1 MSNFFDPSNWPQG
14 TFPSSS
20 TPSAYETVVRKLS
33 RRLVEVAPHAKCVKA
48 MTMAKVSPITIQQ
61 FATTVKRLVQP
72 KVMNHYPQLTAEIEE
87 GHDFYGDSLYIK
99 LVCSATGQLV
109 FRLDVK
115 AGHESTMGRQ
125 LINHFGGDQS
135 IYSVAWS
142 NRRVARDWQ
151 GGDWCGMRL
160 YLTALNALKA
170 AHPEAAAVTSDTGL
184 DLSAGSL
191 GVWLTLHDE
200 IREAQ
205 YSYNEHDYSFSREL
219 TLSEALMALKDHPE
233 DEELSFT
240 VRNLFFYKMLS

>member
-1 MSNFFDPSNWPQG
+1 M
-14 TFPSSS
+14 
-20 TPSAYETVVRKLS
+20 E
-33 RRLVEVAPHAKCVKA
+33 
-48 MTMAKVSPITIQQ
+48 KVSPVMVQQ

-72 KVMNHYPQLTAEIEE
+72 KVKNYYPGLDAEIE
-87 GHDFYGDSLYIK
+87 GGDSFWGDSMYIK
-99 LVCSATGQLV
+99 LVCQTTGHLV
-109 FRLDVK
+109 FRMDVK
-115 AGHESTMGRQ
+115 AGYESSIGRQ
-125 LINHFGGDQS
+125 LTDHLGGDQE

-160 YLTALNALKA
+160 YLTALNALKT
-170 AHPEAAAVTSDTGL
+170 AHPQVAAVTSDTGL

-200 IREAQ
+200 IRVA
-205 YSYNEHDYSFSREL
+205 NWCHNAHDYTFGKEL
-219 TLSEALMALKDHPE
+219 TLSQALMALKNHPE